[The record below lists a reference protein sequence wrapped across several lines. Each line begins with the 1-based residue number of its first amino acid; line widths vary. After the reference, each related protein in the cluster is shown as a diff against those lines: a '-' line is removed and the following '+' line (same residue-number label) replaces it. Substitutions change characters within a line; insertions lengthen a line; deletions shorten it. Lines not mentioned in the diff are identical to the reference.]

1 MGHIVSRVTDPVIQI
16 RTIAMDCIEYLIKI
30 LQIYSQTESS
40 ESEKQVEYLN
50 AIKQKLVK
58 TDSNVL
64 LSAVSEL
71 AKVKK
76 LKIIFEEKILIKL
89 FLLIKVKISHFK

>member
-1 MGHIVSRVTDPVIQI
+1 
-16 RTIAMDCIEYLIKI
+16 MDCVENLLKA
-30 LQIYSQTESS
+30 LQIYSQTEST
-40 ESEKQVEYLN
+40 ENEKQVEYLN

-71 AKVKK
+71 AKVTIFTCLKRFK
-76 LKIIFEEKILIKL
+76 TLKIILNIL
-89 FLLIKVKISHFK
+89 LLKHESFYVNKCQLESN

>member
-1 MGHIVSRVTDPVIQI
+1 MGHIISRVTDPVIQI
-16 RTIAMDCIEYLIKI
+16 RTLAMDCVENLLKA
-30 LQIYSQTESS
+30 LQIYSQTESP
-40 ESEKQVEYLN
+40 ENEKQIEYLN

-71 AKVKK
+71 AKVTIFTC
-76 LKIIFEEKILIKL
+76 LKRFKTLKNIL
-89 FLLIKVKISHFK
+89 